1 MLLIFC
7 KFKFR
12 VFFYWFNTVPFLISR
27 KIQYLIARH
36 ECSGIF
42 ETTRIS
48 SACTVVAAGGDCW
61 NGGIPRPRVS
71 GVRIVEDG
79 GADGFSVIDR
89 CRALRAA
96 VSLGL
101 PPVVEVGYRR
111 AAWTTGTA
119 LGAATVATSLI
130 AGLFGPL
137 GIVACA
143 LVLSLPIWV
152 TAIWLSRRRQPPV
165 ESS

>member
-1 MLLIFC
+1 M
-7 KFKFR
+7 
-12 VFFYWFNTVPFLISR
+12 
-27 KIQYLIARH
+27 
-36 ECSGIF
+36 E
-42 ETTRIS
+42 
-48 SACTVVAAGGDCW
+48 DC
-61 NGGIPRPRVS
+61 
-71 GVRIVEDG
+71 

-101 PPVVEVGYRR
+101 PPVVDAWIPPRR
-111 AAWTTGTA
+111 LDDGHSAW
-119 LGAATVATSLI
+119 AATVATSLI

-143 LVLSLPIWV
+143 LVLSLPVWV